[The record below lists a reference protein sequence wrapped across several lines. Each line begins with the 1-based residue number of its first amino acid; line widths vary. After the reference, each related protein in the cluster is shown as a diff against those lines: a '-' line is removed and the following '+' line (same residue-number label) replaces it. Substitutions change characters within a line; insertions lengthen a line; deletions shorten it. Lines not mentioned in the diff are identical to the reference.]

1 MTHPAQPEIDRLYA
15 LSRQATRLR
24 HWGWAARFEQAAVIL
39 KSQASHEI
47 WLVTQ
52 SPRQRSMMYCP
63 LMSPI
68 Q

>member
-24 HWGWAARFEQAAVIL
+24 HWGWAAQLETQAVIL

-47 WLVTQ
+47 WLATQ
-52 SPRQRSMMYCP
+52 SSRQRSIIYCP